1 MIGRVSRA
9 HCEAF
14 LFRTFAAFVAGGGAP
29 PHVLDSRGL
38 EAAALG
44 RLLALHGLSTME
56 ATLDEWLE
64 DGYLAPHQAA
74 WVRAAAA
81 GAMNSVTDDAVALV
95 DAWGFADRELQSPL
109 GRWDGQV
116 YPAVFEAAQAST
128 LNTQLDPEAYR
139 FLLRP
144 LNSTVDIPSKL

>member
-1 MIGRVSRA
+1 MA
-9 HCEAF
+9 
-14 LFRTFAAFVAGGGAP
+14 TGGAP
-29 PHVLDSRGL
+29 PHVLADSHGL

-64 DGYLAPHQAA
+64 DGYLAHPQAA

-81 GAMNSVTDDAVALV
+81 SAVASVTDDAVALV
-95 DAWGFADRELQSPL
+95 DAWGFAERELQSTL

-116 YPAVFEAAQAST
+116 YPAVFEAARAST

-144 LNSTVDIPSKL
+144 LNSTACLPSKL